1 WLHGTRKEMSARG
14 HLHGQSAQRLAEAGT
29 VIDHAIDLSGQV
41 ISGEMSLREAFR
53 EAEQRRDAER
63 QRLEQQKRLEAEE
76 ADSRAF
82 VEENAPDLAA
92 QVGEVFQ
99 SYVEAHDVW
108 KRRNREE
115 AERLRREQEAE
126 RKAAA
131 ERKRSLTEMYSD
143 HIGTALMT
151 LGSRGQR
158 DNPAEVM
165 DNFDTSL
172 LNPPQME
179 RYYQLENLQY
189 ARNFIDALIEWRN
202 AQ

>member
-1 WLHGTRKEMSARG
+1 NDATLLASYMIKALAHACFIHD
-14 HLHGQSAQRLAEAGT
+14 HLC
-29 VIDHAIDLSGQV
+29 
-41 ISGEMSLREAFR
+41 REALNAIA
-53 EAEQRRDAER
+53 EGNADIHTVYQQAEQRRDAER

-143 HIGTALMT
+143 HGDNALIT
-151 LGSRGQR
+151 HDSRAQG

-165 DNFDTSL
+165 NNFDTSL